1 MHITHFIA
9 WYTHRRWYD
18 IAYNS
23 ERERSFLWNIPFHD
37 FINYQSIIKWYRIKP
52 EPTNDNNS
60 FMIIII
66 LLPEICRKL
75 GKSHKIIIIIHIVH
89 IINDR
94 VCEFNLTKLN

>member
-1 MHITHFIA
+1 LHDTHIDDDT
-9 WYTHRRWYD
+9 

-23 ERERSFLWNIPFHD
+23 ERENIPFMEYPFHD
-37 FINYQSIIKWYRIKP
+37 FINYQSIINWYRIKP